1 MAQCLFRSFPNNV
14 TRVAISSYK
23 NVDYDVKPA
32 KMRFTSHEN
41 LLVHPLL
48 LPVSSQREQ
57 TIAINVSWHGTIQP
71 IIDEKSGVANSQLKS
86 NGSGQHTITP
96 SCCSMIHISSTSS
109 TAFPTFSTGNGLP
122 GFFEYKSHH
131 IGFKQALTLAVN
143 RGKHAPSARPTMI
156 SSNGSHSLCE
166 HTGETMEFPVELL
179 RES

>member
-57 TIAINVSWHGTIQP
+57 TIVYTALSQAIITKLPHT
-71 IIDEKSGVANSQLKS
+71 ALCNS
-86 NGSGQHTITP
+86 
-96 SCCSMIHISSTSS
+96 
-109 TAFPTFSTGNGLP
+109 
-122 GFFEYKSHH
+122 
-131 IGFKQALTLAVN
+131 
-143 RGKHAPSARPTMI
+143 
-156 SSNGSHSLCE
+156 
-166 HTGETMEFPVELL
+166 
-179 RES
+179 

>member
-57 TIAINVSWHGTIQP
+57 TIVLVIVVENTECTI
-71 IIDEKSGVANSQLKS
+71 
-86 NGSGQHTITP
+86 
-96 SCCSMIHISSTSS
+96 
-109 TAFPTFSTGNGLP
+109 
-122 GFFEYKSHH
+122 
-131 IGFKQALTLAVN
+131 
-143 RGKHAPSARPTMI
+143 
-156 SSNGSHSLCE
+156 
-166 HTGETMEFPVELL
+166 
-179 RES
+179 

>member
-57 TIAINVSWHGTIQP
+57 TIVYSEEHLLWPAMIYMYVKALSNWTSNIYTCNYKHSYNYAYACTCIIHNYMYIRLRHCISEHIN
-71 IIDEKSGVANSQLKS
+71 IIHMD
-86 NGSGQHTITP
+86 T
-96 SCCSMIHISSTSS
+96 ST
-109 TAFPTFSTGNGLP
+109 
-122 GFFEYKSHH
+122 
-131 IGFKQALTLAVN
+131 Q
-143 RGKHAPSARPTMI
+143 
-156 SSNGSHSLCE
+156 
-166 HTGETMEFPVELL
+166 
-179 RES
+179 

>member
-57 TIAINVSWHGTIQP
+57 TIVLCADWSAYSLFLRIVLLHMYMYIYNIY
-71 IIDEKSGVANSQLKS
+71 IIMVV
-86 NGSGQHTITP
+86 H
-96 SCCSMIHISSTSS
+96 C
-109 TAFPTFSTGNGLP
+109 FS
-122 GFFEYKSHH
+122 
-131 IGFKQALTLAVN
+131 
-143 RGKHAPSARPTMI
+143 
-156 SSNGSHSLCE
+156 
-166 HTGETMEFPVELL
+166 
-179 RES
+179 

>member
-57 TIAINVSWHGTIQP
+57 TIVICENKEIYTAKVIAKHWQP
-71 IIDEKSGVANSQLKS
+71 FCN
-86 NGSGQHTITP
+86 T
-96 SCCSMIHISSTSS
+96 
-109 TAFPTFSTGNGLP
+109 
-122 GFFEYKSHH
+122 
-131 IGFKQALTLAVN
+131 
-143 RGKHAPSARPTMI
+143 
-156 SSNGSHSLCE
+156 
-166 HTGETMEFPVELL
+166 
-179 RES
+179 